1 MRSQLCLLGFNGSG
15 RVWPLYQD
23 IVSAVLR
30 GWRCGLRTCDVGHV
44 LAVCARLVLGRK
56 GAFEGAAALAVFPSW
71 RRVCGSLLQ
80 SVFGLAQ
87 AAFYRLE
94 LLGLCGDGLLP
105 GVGWSA
111 EHVIGVQGESTFGG
125 RSCPGC
131 RGRRRA

>member
-30 GWRCGLRTCDVGHV
+30 GWRWRLRTCYVGHVGHV

-56 GAFEGAAALAVFPSW
+56 SAFEGAAALTVFPSW
-71 RRVCGSLLQ
+71 RRVGGSLLQ
-80 SVFGLAQ
+80 SVLGFAQ

-105 GVGWSA
+105 GVG
-111 EHVIGVQGESTFGG
+111 G
-125 RSCPGC
+125 
-131 RGRRRA
+131 